1 MEYFDQESAYE
12 FEMISNDKLRCWHI
26 TGGSID
32 IKITIMQD
40 KSLRAI
46 SQNGNI
52 CEEGN
57 PTLFKAINR
66 AYKHWNLI

>member
-12 FEMISNDKLRCWHI
+12 FEMISNDILRCWHI
-26 TGGSID
+26 TGGRID
-32 IKITIMQD
+32 IKITIMKD

-46 SQNGNI
+46 SQNFNI
-52 CEEGN
+52 SEEDN
-57 PTLFKAINR
+57 PKLFNAINR